1 MKHSKFLSVAMAS
14 VMAIG
19 AFALTACEDPNP
31 NPGPNPGPGGD
42 NPVGIVSNAA
52 LEGKLI
58 AHYAF
63 ENGGAAVNP
72 MTGEA
77 LTGLDLTLS
86 DTATVDGQAGKGIQ
100 AGAVAATLPQYGDNV
115 TIDGGFT
122 FSYAGYADSAD
133 GLDNDW
139 GVLLGTDFMS
149 VTYGNLSGAA
159 KDAYPSAPGVV
170 VGRGA
175 YSAESYAEAKAVL
188 STKQLQ
194 AYNAYTGYN
203 AGIVE
208 GAGTDYVGQIC
219 AEQAGKWTHYTVVV
233 DATSVSF
240 YRDGALA
247 YTYGPEIVGSY
258 AEFILYDVIDLDG
271 GVDGPVTA
279 FLGKCG
285 KVDNVVV
292 GQALNAEEVLA
303 LYNDVMGATKTMDDV
318 TVKTDLNEDDI
329 IKAEAQTEAIAK
341 ANAAR
346 AEAVT
351 AKRAEL
357 IETAG
362 VATLGSK
369 DCSTAWWSVFQPV
382 KITDA
387 TQPMSVEFYNFTS
400 KGGNWHVTNTII
412 YNDNGE
418 ECVFR
423 ADNYGWK
430 GLNGG
435 ENWAYTSTT
444 DINFDT
450 WTADMDGAKFTVTV
464 KVVDGNIVLRY
475 DIVPMDAGATYEA
488 EVEVELS
495 TGKETITST
504 LEVPAAYYVEYTIT
518 GVTTLDGL
526 YISFVPEAA
535 YAIFTNVTNG
545 VIEVA

>member
-19 AFALTACEDPNP
+19 AFALTACDNPNP
-31 NPGPNPGPGGD
+31 NPDPTPGPGGETT
-42 NPVGIVSNAA
+42 GIVTNAA
-52 LEGKLI
+52 LDGKLI

-139 GVLLGTDFMS
+139 GVLLSTDFMS

-329 IKAEAQTEAIAK
+329 IKAEAQTTLAEMLAAK
-341 ANAAR
+341 R
-346 AEAVT
+346 AEAVV
-351 AKRAEL
+351 ADRAAL
-357 IETAG
+357 LETAG
-362 VATLGSK
+362 IATLGEK

-382 KITDA
+382 KPVDA
-387 TQPMSVEFYNFTS
+387 SQDMTVEFYHFSS
-400 KGGNWHVTNTII
+400 KGGNWHAASAIL
-412 YNDNGE
+412 YSDNGE
-418 ECVFR
+418 ECVVR
-423 ADNYGWK
+423 ADAFGWA
-430 GLNGG
+430 GLVAG
-435 ENWAYTSTT
+435 ENWAYTVAT
-444 DINFDT
+444 DVNWSSWLLDI
-450 WTADMDGAKFTVTV
+450 DGAAMTVTF
-464 KVVDGNIVLRY
+464 KVVDGNVVIRY
-475 DIVPMDAGATYEA
+475 DIAPIDAGATYEA